1 MNFMYLILILIFCY
15 IVLCKD
21 KKETFVS
28 EKYRDF
34 DVSFDY
40 KSMNRLNDI
49 IIPDQDMFA
58 KVCYDIWPTCK
69 TNQEYCK
76 NYPIFRPKY
85 GL

>member
-1 MNFMYLILILIFCY
+1 MYLILILIFCY

-21 KKETFVS
+21 KKETFVP

-69 TNQEYCK
+69 TNQSYCN

>member
-1 MNFMYLILILIFCY
+1 MNYIYLILLLVLCY
-15 IVLCKD
+15 ILYKNKTEHFSD
-21 KKETFVS
+21 
-28 EKYRDF
+28 KYRDF
-34 DVSFDY
+34 DMSFD
-40 KSMNRLNDI
+40 KKNMDRLGNI

>member
-1 MNFMYLILILIFCY
+1 MYLILILIFCY

-21 KKETFVS
+21 KKESFVP

-40 KSMNRLNDI
+40 KSMSRLNDI

-69 TNQEYCK
+69 TNQEYCN

>member
-1 MNFMYLILILIFCY
+1 MYLILILIFCY

-21 KKETFVS
+21 KKELFVS

-69 TNQEYCK
+69 TNQAYCN